1 MKDAAKTKW
10 VIDVSD
16 ADFESEVL
24 ERSKTVPV
32 VIDFWAEWCGPC
44 KQLGPLLEKQAA
56 ERKGKFV
63 LAKVNVDEAPQLAGY
78 FRIESIPAVLAF
90 KDGQAV
96 NGFVGLVAEKELKQF
111 LDDLSGPS
119 ANDPLVQAAALE
131 EKDPKKAEAIYRDL
145 IAKDERND
153 PARLGLARVL
163 VATDRND
170 EATTVLAVIPDAGEL
185 GAEAVKLR
193 RTIEMHQNA
202 ATAGD
207 EADLRKKVAAD
218 PQNAQLR
225 LELGNVLATKE
236 RYQQALDTLLS
247 AAELDQELGRGP
259 VRELM
264 VKIFEIIGVRSEL
277 ADQYRDKLRALLY

>member
-10 VIDVSD
+10 VIDVGD

-24 ERSKTVPV
+24 QRSQTVPV
-32 VIDFWAEWCGPC
+32 VVDFWAEWCGPC
-44 KQLGPLLEKQAA
+44 KQLGPILEKQAA

-63 LAKVNVDEAPQLAGY
+63 LAKADVDQAQQLAGY

-90 KDGQAV
+90 KGGEAV
-96 NGFVGLVAEKELKQF
+96 NGFVGVLPEKDVKQF
-111 LDDLSGPS
+111 LDDLSGP
-119 ANDPLVQAAALE
+119 AADDPLVRAAALE
-131 EKDPKKAEAIYRDL
+131 EKEPKKAEAIYRDL

-153 PARLGLARVL
+153 PARLGLVRVL
-163 VATDRND
+163 VATNRND
-170 EATTVLAVIPDAGEL
+170 EALAILSVIPDAGEL

-193 RTIEMHQNA
+193 RTIEMHENA

-207 EADLRKKVAAD
+207 EAELKKKVAAD

-236 RYQQALDTLLS
+236 KYQQALDTLLS
-247 AAELDQELGRGP
+247 AAEFDPELGRGP

-264 VKIFEIIGVRSEL
+264 VKIFEIIGVRSEM

>member
-10 VIDVSD
+10 VIDVRD
-16 ADFESEVL
+16 EDFESEVL

-32 VIDFWAEWCGPC
+32 VVDFWAEWCGPC
-44 KQLGPLLEKQAA
+44 KQLGPALEKAAA

-63 LAKVNVDEAPQLAGY
+63 LAKVNVDEAPQLAQY

-90 KDGQAV
+90 KDSQV
-96 NGFVGLVAEKELKQF
+96 INGFVGMLPEKDVKQF
-111 LDDLSGPS
+111 LDDLAGPA
-119 ANDPLVQAAALE
+119 ANDPLVQAAAIE
-131 EKDPKKAEAIYRDL
+131 EKDPAKAEKIYREL
-145 IAKDERND
+145 LSKDERND
-153 PARLGLARVL
+153 PARLGLGRVL
-163 VATDRND
+163 VATNRDA
-170 EATTVLAVIPDAGEL
+170 EAIEVLSVIPDSGEF

-193 RTIEMHQNA
+193 RTIEMRKAA

-207 EADLRKKVAAD
+207 EADLKKKVAAD

-236 RYQQALDTLLS
+236 KYQQALDTLLS

-264 VKIFEIIGVRSEL
+264 VKVFEIIGVRSEM